1 MSTSKN
7 KIKSSIY
14 SVLKSD
20 HRYNFLSLLQ
30 KMVYT
35 YEPDSKK
42 SNEDI
47 ASSFLNIEEFSKEH
61 DLTFFSLNNPED
73 YDYVINDIMKID
85 YEHKLSEK
93 NKELFDGLY
102 SKFSNKD
109 YIKEL
114 YLNAIKDNFGMDNIQ
129 DGGLFWLEETDDGL
143 DAIFAHID
151 DISNLKEDDRNDFLE
166 KIVSNKKKTKNFLEK
181 QVDSP
186 LLKFEGKQF
195 SENDLSKMSP
205 EELSSLTALV
215 IEENNRRYNL
225 KENKL
230 IIKFNNGILEPFLP
244 GIDFKIKE
252 FYPKNKA
259 LYFLALLNLKG
270 VKFDDLKKGKYL
282 KNLNLL
288 YKGLHNYEKS
298 DKNSNIQSPKRTIAK
313 MLDKSLAVSAI
324 KSKTNT
330 SIKNHVEGFYP
341 DLNHANHIL
350 NDVSFTNEE
359 KYLNIPIDRDKV
371 ENLFLIR
378 KLLNNEFTLDD
389 YKIR

>member
-1 MSTSKN
+1 
-7 KIKSSIY
+7 
-14 SVLKSD
+14 
-20 HRYNFLSLLQ
+20 
-30 KMVYT
+30 MVYT
-35 YEPDSKK
+35 YEPDLKK

-61 DLTFFSLNNPED
+61 DLPFFSLNNLED
-73 YDYVINDIMKID
+73 YDYVVNDIMKID

>member
-1 MSTSKN
+1 
-7 KIKSSIY
+7 
-14 SVLKSD
+14 
-20 HRYNFLSLLQ
+20 
-30 KMVYT
+30 MVYT
-35 YEPDSKK
+35 YEPDLKK

-61 DLTFFSLNNPED
+61 DLPFFSLNNLED
-73 YDYVINDIMKID
+73 YDYVVNDIMKID

-166 KIVSNKKKTKNFLEK
+166 KIVGNKKKTKNYLEK

-195 SENDLSKMSP
+195 SDDDFSKMSP

-230 IIKFNNGILEPFLP
+230 IIKFNDLILEPFLP
-244 GIDFKIKE
+244 DINIKIKG
-252 FYPKNKA
+252 FCAKNKA
-259 LYFLALLNLKG
+259 LYFLALLNSKG
-270 VKFDDLKKGKYL
+270 VKFDDLKQDKYL
-282 KNLNLL
+282 ENLILL
-288 YKGLHNYEKS
+288 YKGLYNYEKS
-298 DKNSNIQSPKRTIAK
+298 DKNSNIQSPEQTITK
-313 MLDKSLAVSAI
+313 MLDKSLAVSAL

-330 SIKNHVEGFYP
+330 SIKNHVGGFYP
-341 DLNHANHIL
+341 DLNLVNHIL
-350 NDVSFTNEE
+350 KDVSFTNEE

-371 ENLFLIR
+371 ENLYLIR
-378 KLLNNEFTLDD
+378 KLLNSKFTLDD